1 MKNFVSQSNL
11 TAVLTK
17 IKAWVEAKISALSA
31 VYAAKVHNH
40 TMSEIS
46 DLADATTEK
55 HGLMS
60 VNDKQK
66 LDGVAVGAQVNVIE
80 KVKVNGVELTP
91 ADKAVD
97 VNVPTKVSQLSND
110 SNYQQNVIETVKVNN
125 VALNITDK
133 SVNISVPTKVG
144 DLTNDA
150 GYQVN
155 AIEQVKVNGN
165 VLTATEKAVNITV
178 PTKVS
183 DITNDS
189 EYQTK
194 SEVESAIA
202 TAVSSAY
209 KVGQSLTAAELVS
222 SLLVAAN
229 LGKVYNIKEQF
240 TTDANFVEGADKTY
254 PIGTNVAV
262 VEVDGVYKFDVQA
275 GFIDTAGLETSEMSA
290 EDIES
295 AWSSVFGVA

>member
-1 MKNFVSQSNL
+1 MKKFVSQSNL
-11 TAVLTK
+11 TAVLIK
-17 IKAWVEAKISALSA
+17 IKAYVEAKISALAA

-40 TMSEIS
+40 TMSEIT
-46 DLADATTEK
+46 DLADATTAK

-60 VNDKQK
+60 INDKSK
-66 LDGVAVGAQVNVIE
+66 LDGIAVGAQVNVIE
-80 KVKVNGVELTP
+80 KVLVNGSELTP
-91 ADKAVD
+91 AEKAVD
-97 VNVPTKVSQLSND
+97 VSVPTKVSQLTND
-110 SNYQQNVIETVKVNN
+110 SKYQENAIETVKVNN
-125 VALNITDK
+125 VALNVTDK
-133 SVNISVPTKVG
+133 AVNVTVPTNVS
-144 DLTNDA
+144 DLTNDS

-183 DITNDS
+183 EITNDS
-189 EYQTK
+189 EFQTK
-194 SEVESAIA
+194 GEVETAIA

-209 KVGQSLTAAELVS
+209 KVGQSLTAAELTS

-254 PIGTNVAV
+254 PLGTNVAV
-262 VEVDGVYKFDVQA
+262 VEVEGVYKFDVQA
-275 GFIDTAGLETSEMSA
+275 GFIDISGLETSEMSA

-295 AWSSVFGVA
+295 AWSSVFGAE

>member
-17 IKAWVEAKISALSA
+17 IKAYVEAKISALAA

-40 TMSEIS
+40 TMSEIT
-46 DLADATTEK
+46 DLADATTAK

-60 VNDKQK
+60 TNDKSK
-66 LDGVAVGAQVNVIE
+66 LDGIAVGAQVNVIE
-80 KVKVNGVELTP
+80 KVLVNGSELTP
-91 ADKAVD
+91 AEKAVD
-97 VNVPTKVSQLSND
+97 VTVPTKVSQLTND
-110 SNYQQNVIETVKVNN
+110 SKYQENAIETVKVNN
-125 VALNITDK
+125 VALNVTDK
-133 SVNISVPTKVG
+133 AVNVTVPTNVS
-144 DLTNDA
+144 DLTNDS

-189 EYQTK
+189 EFQTK
-194 SEVESAIA
+194 SEVETAIA

-209 KVGQSLTAAELVS
+209 KVGQSLTAAELTS
-222 SLLVAAN
+222 ALLVAAN
-229 LGKVYNIKEQF
+229 LGKVYNMKEQF

-254 PIGTNVAV
+254 PLGTNVAV
-262 VEVDGVYKFDVQA
+262 VEVEGVYKFDVQA
-275 GFIDTAGLETSEMSA
+275 GFIDISGLETSEMSA

-295 AWSSVFGVA
+295 AWSSVFGAE

>member
-80 KVKVNGVELTP
+80 KVKVNG
-91 ADKAVD
+91 
-97 VNVPTKVSQLSND
+97 
-110 SNYQQNVIETVKVNN
+110 
-125 VALNITDK
+125 
-133 SVNISVPTKVG
+133 
-144 DLTNDA
+144 
-150 GYQVN
+150 
-155 AIEQVKVNGN
+155 N

-189 EYQTK
+189 GYQTK

-222 SLLVAAN
+222 SLLIAAN

-275 GFIDTAGLETSEMSA
+275 GFIDISGLETSEMSA

-295 AWSSVFGVA
+295 AWSSVFGAE

>member
-17 IKAWVEAKISALSA
+17 IKAWVEAKISALAA

-40 TMSEIS
+40 TMSEIT
-46 DLADATTEK
+46 DLADATTAK

-60 VNDKQK
+60 TNDKSK
-66 LDGVAVGAQVNVIE
+66 LDGIAVGAQVNVIE
-80 KVKVNGVELTP
+80 KVLVNGSELTP
-91 ADKAVD
+91 AEKAVD
-97 VNVPTKVSQLSND
+97 VTVPTKVSQLNND
-110 SNYQQNVIETVKVNN
+110 SKYQENAIETVKVNN
-125 VALNITDK
+125 VALNVTDK
-133 SVNISVPTKVG
+133 AVNVTVPTNVS
-144 DLTNDA
+144 DLTNDS

-189 EYQTK
+189 EFQTK
-194 SEVESAIA
+194 SEVETAIA

-209 KVGQSLTAAELVS
+209 KVGHSLTAAELTS
-222 SLLVAAN
+222 ALLVSAN
-229 LGKVYNIKEQF
+229 LGKVYNMKEQF

-254 PIGTNVAV
+254 PLGTNVAV
-262 VEVDGVYKFDVQA
+262 VEVEGVYKFDVQA
-275 GFIDTAGLETSEMSA
+275 GFIDISGLETSEMSA

-295 AWSSVFGVA
+295 AWSSVFGAE